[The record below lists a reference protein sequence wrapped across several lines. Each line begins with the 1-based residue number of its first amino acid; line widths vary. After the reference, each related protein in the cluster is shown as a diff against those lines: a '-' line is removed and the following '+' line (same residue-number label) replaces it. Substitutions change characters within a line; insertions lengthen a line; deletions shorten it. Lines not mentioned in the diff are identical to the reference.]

1 VPGVSLAWQPR
12 ITVDGMADND
22 DVVEEIRRKADAMAP
37 KSLEFLTPDEASED
51 EAAEHIKQQLLKAGY
66 DEVPDDEARRIV
78 REAWAEMGK
87 S

>member
-1 VPGVSLAWQPR
+1 
-12 ITVDGMADND
+12 MADND

-51 EAAEHIKQQLLKAGY
+51 EAAEHIKQQQLKAGY